1 MSEASAASTA
11 MAAVR
16 LRPYQVDAVTRIEGT
31 IAAGVRRLVL
41 VLPTGG
47 GKTTIAGSLILRA
60 VERGQRVLFLA
71 HRREL
76 IVQAYQ
82 RLLDMGLSVEQ
93 VGIVMASDRRRRPG
107 AAVQIASIDT
117 LRRRARPLADV
128 VFVDECHRALAASYR
143 EIATDYPDA
152 SHLGL
157 TATPYRAD
165 GKGLGD
171 AYDELITV
179 ATPRQLIGEGYLVEP
194 RVFTVP
200 PSQRPNLTGIR
211 VARGDY
217 AARDLDEAMN
227 RQALVGNIVE
237 HWQRHAGGVRTV
249 VFAVSVAHSRHITE
263 RFREAGVVAEHLDG
277 ATPTPE
283 RDAILARLDRGETL
297 VVSNVGVCTEGW
309 DCLDAATEILTPA
322 GWRGMGKVARG
333 DSVYAL
339 NPQTDKLEVVP
350 ADDYG
355 ERTVRAG
362 EQMLRIR
369 SQHVDIRTTA
379 GHRFYLRNAA
389 GGYDVRT
396 GSELARDGHRFTLPL
411 AAPRTDDLPGVPL
424 TDDELRF
431 VAWFM
436 TDGGFEARGARVGI
450 TQAKAFHNEIRALLV
465 RLGLDFREYLR
476 PFNTGTFGG
485 NLPVHRFYVPKGT
498 RTGSLARRGW
508 FERFAPYLDKEV
520 AAPLHEMTPR
530 QFGVFWAELL
540 KGDGEQ
546 PDKSGWLWCDRHEQV
561 DAYMRMAAERGLAS
575 TVSARTTA
583 MGRTVYR
590 VSIRD
595 RRWICSAPH
604 DLRSAFILLEEPAP
618 DERVWCVSNRLG
630 TLVTRRGGRSVI
642 LGNCPPVKCAVLA
655 RPTKSTG
662 LYLQQA
668 GRILRPWKDT
678 AAVILDHAGCALEH
692 GLPQDERVFSLDGAK
707 RRRAPRDA
715 TAPVRECPSCFLVSS
730 LATRVCPACGEL
742 LVASREPPE
751 EVAGELIP
759 AEDTRAPP
767 ADRAPSAS
775 RDVGLTQA
783 MRAAARASGG
793 TLRWELLDA
802 LRGDR

>member
-1 MSEASAASTA
+1 MRAAQRAVVPCAFATRFATCMSDRSGPADAPRAI
-11 MAAVR
+11 R
-16 LRPYQVDAVTRIEGT
+16 LRPYQLSAVARIEAT

-60 VERGQRVLFLA
+60 VQRGQRVLFLA

-82 RLLDMGLSVEQ
+82 RLLDMGLSVEE

-107 AAVQIASIDT
+107 AAVQVASIDT

-143 EIATDYPDA
+143 EVATDYPDA
-152 SHLGL
+152 IHLGL

-179 ATPRQLIGEGYLVEP
+179 ATPRQLIDEGYLVEP

-217 AARDLDEAMN
+217 AARDLDDAMN

-297 VVSNVGVCTEGW
+297 VVSNCSVLCEGW
-309 DCLDAATEILTPA
+309 D
-322 GWRGMGKVARG
+322 
-333 DSVYAL
+333 
-339 NPQTDKLEVVP
+339 
-350 ADDYG
+350 
-355 ERTVRAG
+355 
-362 EQMLRIR
+362 
-369 SQHVDIRTTA
+369 
-379 GHRFYLRNAA
+379 
-389 GGYDVRT
+389 
-396 GSELARDGHRFTLPL
+396 
-411 AAPRTDDLPGVPL
+411 
-424 TDDELRF
+424 
-431 VAWFM
+431 
-436 TDGGFEARGARVGI
+436 
-450 TQAKAFHNEIRALLV
+450 
-465 RLGLDFREYLR
+465 
-476 PFNTGTFGG
+476 
-485 NLPVHRFYVPKGT
+485 
-498 RTGSLARRGW
+498 
-508 FERFAPYLDKEV
+508 
-520 AAPLHEMTPR
+520 
-530 QFGVFWAELL
+530 
-540 KGDGEQ
+540 Q
-546 PDKSGWLWCDRHEQV
+546 PS
-561 DAYMRMAAERGLAS
+561 
-575 TVSARTTA
+575 
-583 MGRTVYR
+583 
-590 VSIRD
+590 
-595 RRWICSAPH
+595 
-604 DLRSAFILLEEPAP
+604 
-618 DERVWCVSNRLG
+618 
-630 TLVTRRGGRSVI
+630 
-642 LGNCPPVKCAVLA
+642 VKCAVLA

-668 GRILRPWKDT
+668 GRILRPWNDT

-692 GLPQDERVFSLDGAK
+692 GLPQDEREFSLEGAK
-707 RRRAPRDA
+707 RRRGPRDA
-715 TAPVRECPSCFLVSS
+715 TALVRECPSCFLVSS

-751 EVAGELIP
+751 EVAGELVP
-759 AEDTRAPP
+759 AEDARAPP

-775 RDVGLTQA
+775 RDAGLTQA